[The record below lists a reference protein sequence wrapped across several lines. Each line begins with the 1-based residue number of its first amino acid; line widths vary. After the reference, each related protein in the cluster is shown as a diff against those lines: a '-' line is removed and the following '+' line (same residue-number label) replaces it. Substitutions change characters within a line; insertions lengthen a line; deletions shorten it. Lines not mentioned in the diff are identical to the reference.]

1 MPRRKQTSDNENVSS
16 PPLMTEEARENV
28 CITLAMNL
36 AEKQLRD
43 GTASPSVITHYLK
56 MGSPKTRLEIE
67 QMREDIKLTRAKTT
81 AVTEAKEL
89 TDIYKEAM
97 KAFGIY
103 SGKSNPEEEEMYD

>member
-1 MPRRKQTSDNENVSS
+1 MPRRKNSENIENVQS

-28 CITLAMNL
+28 CISLAMSL

-56 MGSPKTRLEIE
+56 MGSPKSRLELE
-67 QMREDIKLTRAKTT
+67 LLKEDIKLTKAKTT
-81 AVTEAKEL
+81 GINEAREL

-103 SGKSNPEEEEMYD
+103 SGKDSAEEEDFL